1 MPGVSPISLSVE
13 THDWLPDTWCLDWV
27 SRSEREPSIDLI
39 TSEQSWISDGF
50 DQTWGWPG
58 IMFDHAW
65 AVQIQQRVGAA
76 HGFSLVGIACR
87 EVDREKILQVT
98 RPPPQVTGFSPE
110 AQIALHL
117 ACQSHRD
124 IPQGHSILG
133 WESIMIDRMSGL
145 GESLIE
151 DGQLLELGQIEE
163 HCREQ
168 NAHPLNG
175 FWPWFPLALLSVP
188 LVIEERRDE

>member
-1 MPGVSPISLSVE
+1 MSEVSPISLSVE
-13 THDWLPDTWCLDWV
+13 THNWLPGAWCLDWV
-27 SRSEREPSIDLI
+27 SPSEHEPSSDLI
-39 TSEQSWISDGF
+39 KSAQPWISDGF
-50 DQTWGWPG
+50 GRAWGWPG

-65 AVQIQQRVGAA
+65 AVQIQQRVGTA
-76 HGFSLVGIACR
+76 HGFTLVGIACR
-87 EVDREKILQVT
+87 EVDRAKIFQVT
-98 RPPPQVTGFSPE
+98 GPPPQVPGFSPE
-110 AQIALHL
+110 GEIGLHQ

-133 WESIMIDRMSGL
+133 WEAIMIDHMSGL

-151 DGQLLELGQIEE
+151 DGQLLEVGQIED

-175 FWPWFPLALLSVP
+175 CWPWFPLALLSVP
-188 LVIEERRDE
+188 LVTEEM